1 MFLSVDVGNTQ
12 TTLGLFDASGAVVRQ
27 WRMATDATDTAD
39 ELHERLFGYFLM
51 LGLGLADVTDVAI
64 ASVVPILSQE
74 WQRMMA
80 DDLGVEPLMV
90 SARRD
95 CGIRIDMPNPNEVGA
110 DRIANALAAREAYGE
125 PVIVV
130 DFGTATNIDVVDAT
144 GAFRGG
150 AIMPGLLL
158 SANALFSRAAK
169 LSSVQL
175 VAPPEPLGDSTEHAV
190 QSGVVLGAAALAE
203 GLVRRIQNQLHAERP
218 NAPAAK
224 VVGTGGYARVI
235 AGATDVFESSSPEP
249 TVRGIYGSSQHRA
262 AKRAARKARGRGGRE
277 SSPIGRSDACSLA
290 STTSTPS
297 PRLTVTRPQTSTATN
312 VPVQMTEP
320 AGVTA
325 RTGLPRSGSRSKYS
339 SKTHARGPASE
350 RPCATSR
357 AHASQRS
364 TTCARIARASSS
376 KPGAGLPSAM
386 ASAIAAGAR
395 GLTLPIGPSSSGIS
409 RFTPTPQTAY
419 TPAAPVPAS
428 TKIPASFLA
437 PTTTSLGHLSS
448 ALVAPSSHSAS

>member
-51 LGLGLADVTDVAI
+51 LGLELADVTDVAI

-203 GLVRRIQNQLHAERP
+203 GLVRHIQNQLHAERP

-235 AGATDVFESSSPEP
+235 AGANDVFDVIDPDI
-249 TVRGIYGSSQHRA
+249 TIRGIYGIWQHRA
-262 AKRAARKARGRGGRE
+262 AKCAARKAQGR
-277 SSPIGRSDACSLA
+277 
-290 STTSTPS
+290 
-297 PRLTVTRPQTSTATN
+297 
-312 VPVQMTEP
+312 
-320 AGVTA
+320 
-325 RTGLPRSGSRSKYS
+325 
-339 SKTHARGPASE
+339 
-350 RPCATSR
+350 
-357 AHASQRS
+357 
-364 TTCARIARASSS
+364 
-376 KPGAGLPSAM
+376 
-386 ASAIAAGAR
+386 
-395 GLTLPIGPSSSGIS
+395 
-409 RFTPTPQTAY
+409 
-419 TPAAPVPAS
+419 
-428 TKIPASFLA
+428 
-437 PTTTSLGHLSS
+437 
-448 ALVAPSSHSAS
+448 